1 MRPRSGASLARSSR
15 LQEPYRDITVTSN
28 VQSEPDRE
36 LVDIADYVDRFEP
49 STKAIDAARLC
60 TLDTMGCALNA
71 LDFPECTKLLGPV
84 VPGTTVPHAS
94 RVPGTRY
101 ELDPVTATFSFG
113 CMIRWLDENDTF
125 TAAQG
130 SHPSDNLAGIL
141 MLADHLSQQ
150 RAAAGEP
157 PLIMRDVFV
166 ALVKA
171 YEIQGCIAIENDF
184 KKAGIDHPLLTRV
197 ASSAVLTKML
207 GGTRKQIF
215 NAVSNAWVDVSLAAI
230 RHAPNAGWRKGWA
243 AADATF
249 NGLRLA
255 LMAMKGEM
263 GYPTVLSAKHYGFN
277 DARFGGKPLA
287 FQRPYGDYVI
297 QHSMFKFVAAGM
309 HSQSAVECALRLH
322 PLVKDR
328 IDDIERIVLHSQD
341 ALMRIM
347 YKTGPLHN
355 PADRDHCAQ
364 YVVAA
369 ALIFGRLDAKDFEDE
384 VAADPR
390 IDRLREKTTVIEDP
404 RYTKDFVDPAKR
416 SNANAVQV
424 FFKDGTHTPKIEVEY
439 PPGHP
444 KRRKDFMPVL
454 RSKLES
460 SLVRRFD
467 DRQQRRIL
475 DLSED
480 APRLDRM
487 PVHEF
492 VSLFV
497 QK

>member
-1 MRPRSGASLARSSR
+1 M
-15 LQEPYRDITVTSN
+15 TSN
-28 VQSEPDRE
+28 IRSKPDPE
-36 LVDIADYVDRFEP
+36 LIDIADYVSRFDPGE
-49 STKAIDAARLC
+49 KAIDAARYCL
-60 TLDTMGCALNA
+60 LDTMGCALNA

-84 VPGTTVPHAS
+84 VPGTVVPHGS
-94 RVPGTRY
+94 RVPGTKF

-113 CMIRWLDENDTF
+113 AMIRWLDENDTF

-141 MLADHLSQQ
+141 MLADHLSRQ
-150 RAAAGEP
+150 RHANGEH
-157 PLIMRDVFV
+157 PLAVRDVLE

-171 YEIQGCIAIENDF
+171 YEIQGCLAIENDF

-197 ASSAVLTKML
+197 ASAAVLTKML
-207 GGTRKQIF
+207 GGTRDQVA
-215 NAVSNAWVDVSLAAI
+215 NAVSNAWVDSSLPAI
-230 RHAPNAGWRKGWA
+230 RHAPNTGSRKSWA

-249 NGLRLA
+249 NALRLA
-255 LMAMKGEM
+255 LMAVKGEM
-263 GYPTVLSAKHYGFN
+263 GYPTILTARQYGFY
-277 DARFGGKPLA
+277 DARMGGKPLQ

-355 PADRDHCAQ
+355 FADRDHCAQ
-364 YVVAA
+364 YVVAVS
-369 ALIFGRLDAKDFEDE
+369 LIFGRLQATDFEDA

-390 IDRLREKTTVIEDP
+390 IDRLREKTEVIEDP
-404 RYTKDFVDPAKR
+404 RYTKDFVDPEKR
-416 SNANAVQV
+416 SSANALQV
-424 FFKDGTHTPKIEVEY
+424 FFKDGTHTPEIEVEY

-444 KRRKDFMPVL
+444 RRRKDFMPVL
-454 RSKLES
+454 RSKLEA
-460 SLVRRFD
+460 SLARRFAPEH
-467 DRQQRRIL
+467 QRRIL
-475 DLSED
+475 ELSED
-480 APRLDRM
+480 ASRLDRM

-497 QK
+497 A